1 MTSVVVKDIKIEG
14 GKVKPKPKRK
24 SVSERI
30 REKKSKRVKVI
41 RKQGEH

>member
-14 GKVKPKPKRK
+14 GRVKPKPKRK

-30 REKKSKRVKVI
+30 REKKSKRVRPIKKI
-41 RKQGEH
+41 GD